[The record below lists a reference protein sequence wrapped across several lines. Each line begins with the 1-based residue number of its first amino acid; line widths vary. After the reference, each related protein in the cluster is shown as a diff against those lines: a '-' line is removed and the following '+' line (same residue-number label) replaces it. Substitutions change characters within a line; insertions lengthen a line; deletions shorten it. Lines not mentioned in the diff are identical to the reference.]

1 MLRTALFI
9 VLSFAAFG
17 QELSGDQAI
26 KKVYHILS
34 GEEKSIPKAA
44 AADSLLRQGAWEALA
59 YLDMEQTFNPQEED
73 LQEAVPDYYRFS
85 AEGLLFKLID
95 PNDYNQYGHQG
106 KLQYKWEG
114 AEILI
119 LSGDGKTIKDRWQLL
134 YLDANYLALQ
144 MGGLRVF
151 FTHTPI
157 QE

>member
-9 VLSFAAFG
+9 LLSFAAFG

-26 KKVYHILS
+26 TKVYNILS
-34 GEEKSIPKAA
+34 GAEKAVPEADLC
-44 AADSLLRQGAWEALA
+44 DSLLRLGAWEALA
-59 YLDMEQTFNPQEED
+59 YLDVEQTFNPQEED
-73 LQEAVPDYYRFS
+73 LHEAVPDYYRFS
-85 AEGLLFKLID
+85 VEGLLFKLID

-106 KLQYKWEG
+106 KLKYKWEG

-119 LSGDGKTIKDRWQLL
+119 LSVDGKTIKDRWQLL

-157 QE
+157 QD